1 MREGG
6 KRIGNHTLTEKGC
19 HNMIREKTPGALT
32 RSWRSVSIKNS
43 LCFGAVCAALLCWV
57 YMAQSALQNA
67 SDQAV
72 GHSESHVGTRHATDR
87 NPDESIEKRIEKIE
101 ETLESIRVTGEKA
114 EDRSYFNK
122 LMSMELIRYVRIMVI
137 VLIVIAIVFPL
148 TLWLLSKKR
157 LLALSGL
164 SEEVNATLLLVEERQ
179 AKLANLLKEIQV
191 EIDYME
197 NMSTP
202 DLKKLI
208 EQAEKYLKQNEK
220 DLREIGARVQ
230 KSNLD

>member
-1 MREGG
+1 MT
-6 KRIGNHTLTEKGC
+6 K
-19 HNMIREKTPGALT
+19 EKTPET
-32 RSWRSVSIKNS
+32 RARSLRLLAIRNS
-43 LCFGAVCAALLCWV
+43 LCFGILCAALLCWV
-57 YMAQSALQNA
+57 HMAQAAPQSVSGQTLGQSEA
-67 SDQAV
+67 QAATID
-72 GHSESHVGTRHATDR
+72 STDR
-87 NPDESIEKRIEKIE
+87 NPDQSMEKRIEKIE
-101 ETLESIRVTGEKA
+101 KTLESIRVTGEKA

-122 LMSMELIRYVRIMVI
+122 LMSLELVRYVRIMVI

-164 SEEVNATLLLVEERQ
+164 SDEVTATLLLVEERQ
-179 AKLANLLKEIQV
+179 AKLANLLREIQV

-197 NMSTP
+197 NMSAP

-220 DLREIGARVQ
+220 DLRETGARVQ

>member
-1 MREGG
+1 M
-6 KRIGNHTLTEKGC
+6 TEKGC
-19 HNMIREKTPGALT
+19 RNMIKEKTPGART
-32 RSWRSVSIKNS
+32 ASRRSVAIREGVCFCILCAALMCWVYAAQAAPRSVSGQTVGES
-43 LCFGAVCAALLCWV
+43 GSQAATLESTDH
-57 YMAQSALQNA
+57 YPDQSM
-67 SDQAV
+67 
-72 GHSESHVGTRHATDR
+72 
-87 NPDESIEKRIEKIE
+87 EKRIEKIE
-101 ETLESIRVTGEKA
+101 KTLESIRVTGEKA

-164 SEEVNATLLLVEERQ
+164 SDEVTATLLLVEERQ
-179 AKLANLLKEIQV
+179 AKLANLLREIQV

-197 NMSTP
+197 NMSAP

-208 EQAEKYLKQNEK
+208 EQAEKYLKQNER
-220 DLREIGARVQ
+220 DLRETGARLQ
-230 KSNLD
+230 KNNLD

>member
-1 MREGG
+1 
-6 KRIGNHTLTEKGC
+6 
-19 HNMIREKTPGALT
+19 MIKEKTPGART
-32 RSWRSVSIKNS
+32 ASRRSVAIREGV
-43 LCFGAVCAALLCWV
+43 CFCILCAALMCWV
-57 YMAQSALQNA
+57 YAAQAAPQSVSGQTVGESGSQAATLE
-67 SDQAV
+67 STDHYPDQ
-72 GHSESHVGTRHATDR
+72 SM
-87 NPDESIEKRIEKIE
+87 EKRIEKIE
-101 ETLESIRVTGEKA
+101 KTLESIRVTGEKA

-164 SEEVNATLLLVEERQ
+164 SDEVTATLLLVEERQ
-179 AKLANLLKEIQV
+179 AKLANLLREIQV

-197 NMSTP
+197 NMSAP

-208 EQAEKYLKQNEK
+208 EQAEKYLKQNER
-220 DLREIGARVQ
+220 DLRETGARLQ
-230 KSNLD
+230 KNNLD